1 MKPIKGGAFGC
12 RPFVRCITFN
22 SGVRIVNTIDSIVV
36 VGGGTAGWL
45 TAGRLAVEQR
55 SRHPGRPVDVTLV
68 ESPNVP
74 IVGVGE
80 GTWPTMRATLKR
92 LEISETEFIRECDA
106 TFKQGAKFAKWS
118 KNCDDDFYY
127 HPLMIPQGF
136 PNTDLAT
143 HWLTNGGDDSFS
155 NAVCFQEQLCENGV
169 APKTISTPEYTSVA
183 NYAYHLDAGKFAQ
196 YLQKHCTESLGVT
209 HLLADVAA
217 VKNSD
222 DGDIHALVTAQAG
235 EVMGDLFVDCTGFSA
250 LLIGQHYAVPF
261 RDCSSV
267 LQIDRALATH
277 VAYPADDS
285 PIACHTISTGQSA
298 GWVWDIGLRHRRG
311 VGYVYS
317 SEHISDDQAE
327 HELRAYIGGDK
338 IISEPRRID
347 IKSGHREHFWHRNC
361 VAVGLSAGFLEPLE
375 ASAIVLVELSANMI
389 AEQLPTTRSTMDIV
403 AKRFNSTFL
412 YRWQR
417 IIDFL
422 KLHYLLSKRDEPFWR
437 SMTDCNSI
445 PESLA
450 EQLELW
456 RYQVPCDH
464 DFDSNNEV
472 FPAASYQYVL
482 YGMGFNIDAQNHRR
496 SPMTASHAAQEY
508 LRNAQITQQA
518 LSKLPSHRELI
529 NKIHDYGMQT
539 I

>member
-1 MKPIKGGAFGC
+1 VKKIE
-12 RPFVRCITFN
+12 
-22 SGVRIVNTIDSIVV
+22 SIVV
-36 VGGGTAGWL
+36 LGGGTAGWL

-55 SRHPGRPVDVTLV
+55 QRRPDQPVQVTLV

-80 GTWPTMRATLKR
+80 GTWPTMRATLQR
-92 LEISETEFIRECDA
+92 LGISETDFIRECDA
-106 TFKQGAKFAKWS
+106 TFKQGAKFAKWLR
-118 KNCDDDFYY
+118 NDDDDFYY

-136 PNTDLAT
+136 PKTDLAT
-143 HWLTNGGDDSFS
+143 HWLTHEHGASFS
-155 NAVCFQEQLCENGV
+155 NAVCFQEQLCEKGI
-169 APKTISTPEYTSVA
+169 APKMISTPEYASIA
-183 NYAYHLDAGKFAQ
+183 NYAYHLDAGKFSQ
-196 YLQKHCTESLGVT
+196 YLQKHCTEKLGVT
-209 HLLADVAA
+209 HVQADVEA
-217 VKNSD
+217 VISND
-222 DGDIHALVTAQAG
+222 DGDIQALATAQFG
-235 EVMGDLFVDCTGFSA
+235 NVEGDLFIDCSGFNA
-250 LLIGQHYAVPF
+250 LLIGKHYDVPF
-261 RDCSSV
+261 KDCSSV
-267 LQIDRALATH
+267 LQIDRALASH
-277 VAYPADDS
+277 VAYADEDS
-285 PIACHTISTGQSA
+285 PIACHTISTGQTA

-317 SEHISDDQAE
+317 SKYISDDEAE
-327 HELRAYIGGDK
+327 HELRNYIGDSK
-338 IISEPRRID
+338 IINEPRRID
-347 IKSGHREHFWHRNC
+347 IQSGHREHFWHRNC

-389 AEQLPTTRSTMDIV
+389 AEQLPVTRSSMDVV
-403 AKRFNSTFL
+403 AKRFNATFQ

-422 KLHYLLSKRDEPFWR
+422 KLHYLLTKREEPFWR
-437 SMTDCNSI
+437 SMSDPETI

-482 YGMGFNIDAQNHRR
+482 YGMDFDIDQANHRH
-496 SPMTASHAAQEY
+496 SVLSNTQAEQEY
-508 LRNAQITQQA
+508 QRNSQITQQA

-529 NKIHDYGMQT
+529 NKIHDYGMQA

>member
-1 MKPIKGGAFGC
+1 MK
-12 RPFVRCITFN
+12 
-22 SGVRIVNTIDSIVV
+22 TIDSIVV

-55 SRHPGRPVDVTLV
+55 ERRPDCAVRVTLI

-92 LEISETEFIRECDA
+92 LEISETDFIRECDA

-118 KNCDDDFYY
+118 ENREDDFYY
-127 HPLMIPQGF
+127 HPLMIPHGF
-136 PNTDLAT
+136 PKTDLAT
-143 HWLTNGGDDSFS
+143 HWLTNKRTSSFS
-155 NAVCFQEQLCENGV
+155 NAVCFQEQLCEHGI
-169 APKTISTPEYTSVA
+169 APKMISTPEYGSVA

-196 YLQKHCTESLGVT
+196 YLQKHCTEYLGVT
-209 HLLADVAA
+209 HILADVET
-217 VKNSD
+217 VLND
-222 DGDIHALVTAQAG
+222 GGGDISALSTAQAG
-235 EVMGDLFVDCTGFSA
+235 EIKGDLFVDCTGFSA
-250 LLIGQHYAVPF
+250 LLIGKHYGVPF
-261 RDCSSV
+261 KDCSSV
-267 LQIDRALATH
+267 LQIDRALASH
-277 VAYPADDS
+277 VAYPEPES
-285 PIACHTISTGQSA
+285 PIACHTLSTGQSA
-298 GWVWDIGLRHRRG
+298 GWIWDIGLRNRRG

-317 SEHISDDQAE
+317 SEFISDDEAE
-327 HELRAYIGGDK
+327 RELREYIGDHE
-338 IISEPRRID
+338 IINEPRCID
-347 IKSGHREHFWHRNC
+347 IKPGHRDYFWHRNC

-389 AEQLPTTRSTMDIV
+389 AEQLPVTRSAMDIV
-403 AKRFNSTFL
+403 AKRFNTTFQ

-422 KLHYLLSKRDEPFWR
+422 KLHYLLSKRDEPFWL
-437 SMTDCNSI
+437 SMSDLSSVS
-445 PESLA
+445 ESLA

-464 DFDSNNEV
+464 DFDSSNEV

-482 YGMGFNIDAQNHRR
+482 YGMGFDIDAHNHRR
-496 SPMTASHAAQEY
+496 SMLSNTHAEQEY
-508 LRNAQITQQA
+508 QRNVQITQQA

-529 NKIHDYGMQT
+529 DKIHDYGMQA

>member
-1 MKPIKGGAFGC
+1 MK
-12 RPFVRCITFN
+12 
-22 SGVRIVNTIDSIVV
+22 TIDSVVV

-55 SRHPGRPVDVTLV
+55 QRWPDRPVSVTLV

-80 GTWPTMRATLKR
+80 GTWPTMRASLK
-92 LEISETEFIRECDA
+92 LLGISETEFIRECDA

-118 KNCDDDFYY
+118 ENREDDFYY

-136 PNTDLAT
+136 PKTDLAT
-143 HWLTNGGDDSFS
+143 HWLTNEHSASFS
-155 NAVCFQEQLCENGV
+155 NAVCFQEQLCEHGI
-169 APKTISTPEYTSVA
+169 APKMISTPEYSSVA

-196 YLQKHCTESLGVT
+196 YLQKHCTKSLGVK
-209 HLLADVAA
+209 HVEADVET
-217 VKNSD
+217 VLSDD
-222 DGDIHALVTAQAG
+222 DGDILALSTAQSG
-235 EVMGDLFVDCTGFSA
+235 KIKGDLFVDCTGFSA
-250 LLIGQHYAVPF
+250 ILIGQHYEVPF
-261 RDCSSV
+261 KECGSV
-267 LQIDRALATH
+267 LQIDRALASH
-277 VAYPADDS
+277 VAYPDSES

-298 GWVWDIGLRHRRG
+298 GWIWDIGLRHRRG

-317 SEHISDDQAE
+317 SDHIRDDDAE
-327 HELRAYIGGDK
+327 LELRNYIGDHE
-338 IISEPRRID
+338 IINEPRRID
-347 IKSGHREHFWHRNC
+347 IKSGHREYFWHRNC

-389 AEQLPTTRSTMDIV
+389 AEQLPATRSAMDIV
-403 AKRFNSTFL
+403 SKRFNTSFQ

-437 SMTDCNSI
+437 SMSDPKSV

-464 DFDSNNEV
+464 DFESNNEV

-482 YGMGFNIDAQNHRR
+482 YGMGFDIDAQNHRR
-496 SPMTASHAAQEY
+496 SILANSISEQEY
-508 LRNAQITQQA
+508 QRNAQITQQA